1 MNLSEY
7 PRLGEKVFRRRLSN
21 GLEVV
26 VVNKPFHARRYAFFA
41 VRYGGMDLRFR
52 LGGQWQDTPAG
63 IAHYLEHKMFDT
75 EEGNALQ
82 KLAKNGAEPN
92 AFTSNAMTGYYFD
105 STDHFD
111 ENL

>member
-1 MNLSEY
+1 MRAAEY
-7 PRLGEKVFRRRLSN
+7 PRLGKRFFRRRLAN

-26 VVNKPFHARRYAFFA
+26 VVNKPFHAKRYAFFA

-52 LGGQWQDTPAG
+52 LNGQWQDTPAG

-82 KLAKNGAEPN
+82 ELAKTRPRQCLYQQRHHRLLRGVY
-92 AFTSNAMTGYYFD
+92 GKI
-105 STDHFD
+105 
-111 ENL
+111 L